1 MTQNPSSS
9 GASNVHLIGSR
20 PGNVKNLLGF
30 RKGIHKIPAIL
41 PDQMY
46 ERQFGAIAAPDIEK
60 LGLELFEKLRTAR
73 GYKRKEINLAVNSP
87 DATVTTSDFVLD
99 LSYAPEADDPGDYR
113 QTYDLHSIRDITIF
127 ADGSL
132 DAVFEGI
139 FNRVS
144 FTFAQAIEVTD
155 LIDELEEK
163 PGASAGLRYPPDCS
177 EVVMQLPGLLG
188 QVRVTPRDLEVVSP
202 AGTSPAGL
210 VKSFVAAS
218 DVLAANPSLE
228 KLIPRRR

>member
-1 MTQNPSSS
+1 M
-9 GASNVHLIGSR
+9 V
-20 PGNVKNLLGF
+20 
-30 RKGIHKIPAIL
+30 
-41 PDQMY
+41 
-46 ERQFGAIAAPDIEK
+46 
-60 LGLELFEKLRTAR
+60 
-73 GYKRKEINLAVNSP
+73 
-87 DATVTTSDFVLD
+87 
-99 LSYAPEADDPGDYR
+99 
-113 QTYDLHSIRDITIF
+113 
-127 ADGSL
+127 
-132 DAVFEGI
+132 
-139 FNRVS
+139 
-144 FTFAQAIEVTD
+144 D

-188 QVRVTPRDLEVVSP
+188 QVRVTSRDLEVVSP